1 MEEVRAP
8 TAEAALRRILTTA
21 VRERVSDV
29 HIEPQE
35 SFIRVR
41 FRRDGIL
48 YDRFTMMLAMKK
60 PISVRAKVV
69 GSMDIAESRLPQDGS
84 YSETVDGV
92 SYDFRISTLPSL
104 YGETIVIRILSGKVD
119 FIENNHLGMMDVQ
132 EKLFMKCLRRK
143 SGMILTTGPTGSGK
157 TSTLY
162 AALRLLNDPS
172 VNIISIEDPVE
183 YRIEGVTQM
192 QVNEKAGLTFEK
204 GLRSIV
210 RQDPDILMVGEI
222 RDRETAEIA
231 VHAALTGHLVLS
243 TLHTVNAASAPLRLM
258 DMGIAPYLLAD
269 SLSLIISQRIPGRLC
284 PHCKRKVTLTEEK
297 FADLSLPQEFLGET
311 VMDAEGC
318 EECHGS
324 GIAGRIGAF
333 EMIEIGR
340 EERWPKCRHII
351 NKEGRLVIIEE
362 KGLVKAIKDA
372 YRYGGYTVLNQD
384 GDVAIY
390 TEGWFVRCL
399 WPKLPRKAL
408 ATIVEHM
415 GMIPDA
421 GEAVA
426 IDKADQPQAV
436 MDGIVRDDV
445 ETVIIGTSVT

>member
-1 MEEVRAP
+1 
-8 TAEAALRRILTTA
+8 
-21 VRERVSDV
+21 
-29 HIEPQE
+29 
-35 SFIRVR
+35 
-41 FRRDGIL
+41 
-48 YDRFTMMLAMKK
+48 
-60 PISVRAKVV
+60 
-69 GSMDIAESRLPQDGS
+69 
-84 YSETVDGV
+84 
-92 SYDFRISTLPSL
+92 
-104 YGETIVIRILSGKVD
+104 
-119 FIENNHLGMMDVQ
+119 
-132 EKLFMKCLRRK
+132 
-143 SGMILTTGPTGSGK
+143 
-157 TSTLY
+157 
-162 AALRLLNDPS
+162 
-172 VNIISIEDPVE
+172 
-183 YRIEGVTQM
+183 M

-340 EERWPKCRHII
+340 EERQII
-351 NKEGRLVIIEE
+351 RGGFSADKLQERMRAQGQPDMGAAALRELRKGWISARSASQVI
-362 KGLVKAIKDA
+362 
-372 YRYGGYTVLNQD
+372 
-384 GDVAIY
+384 
-390 TEGWFVRCL
+390 
-399 WPKLPRKAL
+399 
-408 ATIVEHM
+408 
-415 GMIPDA
+415 A
-421 GEAVA
+421 GE
-426 IDKADQPQAV
+426 D
-436 MDGIVRDDV
+436 
-445 ETVIIGTSVT
+445 

>member
-1 MEEVRAP
+1 D
-8 TAEAALRRILTTA
+8 
-21 VRERVSDV
+21 RV
-29 HIEPQE
+29 
-35 SFIRVR
+35 
-41 FRRDGIL
+41 
-48 YDRFTMMLAMKK
+48 TMMRAMKK
-60 PISVRAKVV
+60 PIAVRAKVV
-69 GSMDIAESRLPQDGS
+69 GSRDIAESLLPQDGS

-143 SGMILTTGPTGSGK
+143 AGMILTTGPTGSGK

-183 YRIEGVTQM
+183 YRIEGVTQI
-192 QVNEKAGLTFEK
+192 QVNKKAGLTFEK

-297 FADLSLPQEFLGET
+297 FADLSLPKEFLGET

-340 EERWPKCRHII
+340 EERQII
-351 NKEGRLVIIEE
+351 RGGFSADKLQERMRAQGQPDMGAAALRELRKGWISARSASQVI
-362 KGLVKAIKDA
+362 
-372 YRYGGYTVLNQD
+372 
-384 GDVAIY
+384 
-390 TEGWFVRCL
+390 
-399 WPKLPRKAL
+399 
-408 ATIVEHM
+408 
-415 GMIPDA
+415 A
-421 GEAVA
+421 GE
-426 IDKADQPQAV
+426 D
-436 MDGIVRDDV
+436 
-445 ETVIIGTSVT
+445 

>member
-143 SGMILTTGPTGSGK
+143 AGMILTTGPTGSGK

-183 YRIEGVTQM
+183 YRIEGMTQM
-192 QVNEKAGLTFEK
+192 QVNKKAGLTFEK

-340 EERWPKCRHII
+340 EERQII
-351 NKEGRLVIIEE
+351 RGGFSADKLQERMRAQGQPDMGAAALRELRKGWISARSASQVI
-362 KGLVKAIKDA
+362 
-372 YRYGGYTVLNQD
+372 
-384 GDVAIY
+384 
-390 TEGWFVRCL
+390 
-399 WPKLPRKAL
+399 
-408 ATIVEHM
+408 
-415 GMIPDA
+415 A
-421 GEAVA
+421 GE
-426 IDKADQPQAV
+426 D
-436 MDGIVRDDV
+436 
-445 ETVIIGTSVT
+445 

>member
-204 GLRSIV
+204 
-210 RQDPDILMVGEI
+210 
-222 RDRETAEIA
+222 
-231 VHAALTGHLVLS
+231 
-243 TLHTVNAASAPLRLM
+243 ASARSS
-258 DMGIAPYLLAD
+258 A
-269 SLSLIISQRIPGRLC
+269 RI
-284 PHCKRKVTLTEEK
+284 
-297 FADLSLPQEFLGET
+297 
-311 VMDAEGC
+311 
-318 EECHGS
+318 
-324 GIAGRIGAF
+324 RIF
-333 EMIEIGR
+333 
-340 EERWPKCRHII
+340 
-351 NKEGRLVIIEE
+351 
-362 KGLVKAIKDA
+362 
-372 YRYGGYTVLNQD
+372 
-384 GDVAIY
+384 
-390 TEGWFVRCL
+390 
-399 WPKLPRKAL
+399 
-408 ATIVEHM
+408 
-415 GMIPDA
+415 
-421 GEAVA
+421 
-426 IDKADQPQAV
+426 
-436 MDGIVRDDV
+436 
-445 ETVIIGTSVT
+445 

>member
-29 HIEPQE
+29 HIE
-35 SFIRVR
+35 
-41 FRRDGIL
+41 
-48 YDRFTMMLAMKK
+48 
-60 PISVRAKVV
+60 
-69 GSMDIAESRLPQDGS
+69 PQDGS

-143 SGMILTTGPTGSGK
+143 AGMILTTGPTGSGK

-183 YRIEGVTQM
+183 YRIEGVTQI
-192 QVNEKAGLTFEK
+192 QVNKKAGLTFEK
-204 GLRSIV
+204 GLCSIV

-340 EERWPKCRHII
+340 EERQII
-351 NKEGRLVIIEE
+351 RGGFSADKLQERMRAQGQPDMGAAALRELRKGWISARSASQVI
-362 KGLVKAIKDA
+362 
-372 YRYGGYTVLNQD
+372 
-384 GDVAIY
+384 
-390 TEGWFVRCL
+390 
-399 WPKLPRKAL
+399 
-408 ATIVEHM
+408 
-415 GMIPDA
+415 A
-421 GEAVA
+421 GE
-426 IDKADQPQAV
+426 D
-436 MDGIVRDDV
+436 
-445 ETVIIGTSVT
+445 